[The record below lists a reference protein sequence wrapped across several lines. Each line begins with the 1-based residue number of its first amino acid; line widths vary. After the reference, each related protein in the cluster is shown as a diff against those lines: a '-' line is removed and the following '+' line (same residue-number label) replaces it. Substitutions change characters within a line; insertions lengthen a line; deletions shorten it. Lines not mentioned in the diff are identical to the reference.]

1 MAPLPCEVTCGTRI
15 YVNRF
20 AHLPLI
26 RATWIVAG
34 PEKTVK
40 SASGW
45 AILWALP
52 AMSRRHFGALR
63 AIAVAVTLAPLSAFS
78 PSVSWAQAA
87 APAAPAGAAAGWYLT
102 PSVSLTEQWDDN
114 IFRTSSQR
122 EADFLTRVTPGF
134 SAGYQSQPLTLLG
147 SFAFDSEIFAEHPNL
162 DGAANGKRA
171 GLQATYLPTRNL
183 TLGLKSAY
191 TETQTPSVLNTITNV
206 EQGRAKATQTNASPT
221 ASYQLTPRMAADATY
236 SYTRTTV
243 GTASGTSTSGTSS
256 TSATVA
262 GLTTVTHRA
271 DLSLTRQL
279 TPGLVATPDESTPT
293 TPTPTVAPRATA
305 ADLGAVAYGLIVSE
319 FEGSPSITSHT
330 LTLGWTHY
338 FTALTSVSLRA
349 GPRYTEGAI
358 NPEVDAE
365 IVHQD
370 RSVRLSLAYF
380 RSETTLVGQAGTS
393 KTQGARGSLGWTPLR
408 GMTITVTPSWAQ
420 TSSEVSQTTQSLTSQ
435 DITVYAADVSL
446 SYQLTRWLTAGA
458 AYHYT
463 RQEQRPATIE
473 DNIVLLRLEIAYPMR
488 LH

>member
-1 MAPLPCEVTCGTRI
+1 
-15 YVNRF
+15 
-20 AHLPLI
+20 
-26 RATWIVAG
+26 
-34 PEKTVK
+34 
-40 SASGW
+40 
-45 AILWALP
+45 
-52 AMSRRHFGALR
+52 
-63 AIAVAVTLAPLSAFS
+63 
-78 PSVSWAQAA
+78 
-87 APAAPAGAAAGWYLT
+87 
-102 PSVSLTEQWDDN
+102 VSLTEQWDDN

-147 SFAFDSEIFAEHPNL
+147 SFLFDSEIFAEHPNL

-221 ASYQLTPRMAADATY
+221 ASYQLTPRMAGDATY

-243 GTASGTSTSGTSS
+243 GTASGTSS

-293 TPTPTVAPRATA
+293 TATVAPRATA
-305 ADLGAVAYGLIVSE
+305 ADLGAVAYGLSVTE
-319 FEGSPSITSHT
+319 FEGFPSITSHT

-358 NPEVDAE
+358 NPEVNAE
-365 IVHQD
+365 IVHQG

-380 RSETTLVGQAGTS
+380 RSETTLVGQAGTA

-408 GMTITVTPSWAQ
+408 GMTVAVTPSWAQ
-420 TSSEVSQTTQSLTSQ
+420 TSSEVSSTTQSLTSQ

-463 RQEQRPATIE
+463 RQEQRPAIIE
-473 DNIVLLRLEIAYPMR
+473 DNIVLLRLDFAYPLR
-488 LH
+488 LQ

>member
-1 MAPLPCEVTCGTRI
+1 
-15 YVNRF
+15 
-20 AHLPLI
+20 
-26 RATWIVAG
+26 
-34 PEKTVK
+34 
-40 SASGW
+40 
-45 AILWALP
+45 
-52 AMSRRHFGALR
+52 
-63 AIAVAVTLAPLSAFS
+63 
-78 PSVSWAQAA
+78 
-87 APAAPAGAAAGWYLT
+87 
-102 PSVSLTEQWDDN
+102 VSLTEQWDDN

-221 ASYQLTPRMAADATY
+221 ASYQLTPRMAGDATY

-243 GTASGTSTSGTSS
+243 GTASGTSS

-279 TPGLVATPDESTPT
+279 TPGLVVPPLAAPPDESTRT
-293 TPTPTVAPRATA
+293 AATVAPRPTA
-305 ADLGAVAYGLIVSE
+305 ADLGAVAYGLTVSE
-319 FEGSPSITSHT
+319 FEGFPSITSHT

-365 IVHQD
+365 IVHQG

-380 RSETTLVGQAGTS
+380 RSETTLVGQAGTA

-408 GMTITVTPSWAQ
+408 GMTVTVTPSWAQ
-420 TSSEVSQTTQSLTSQ
+420 TSSEVSATTQSLTSQ
-435 DITVYAADVSL
+435 DITVYASDVSL

-463 RQEQRPATIE
+463 RQEQRPAAIE
-473 DNIVLLRLEIAYPMR
+473 DNIVLLRLEIAYPLR